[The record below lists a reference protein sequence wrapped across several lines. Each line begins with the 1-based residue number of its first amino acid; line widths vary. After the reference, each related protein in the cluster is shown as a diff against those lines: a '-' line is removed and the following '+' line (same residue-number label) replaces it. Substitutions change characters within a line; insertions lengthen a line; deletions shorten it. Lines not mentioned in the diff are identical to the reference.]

1 MATDRTNRSVLT
13 VVGLAV
19 TGAGVCGLLAGYG
32 VFGSDLADRPLF
44 KNATGDFFGRNGTW
58 LWPVIA
64 VVLVLV
70 GLLALLWL
78 LRQLTP
84 DRSGEL
90 DVERSDSGRTRM
102 RASALTDG
110 LLNEVD
116 GYRGVRRSRAH
127 LAGDSNDPTLV
138 LQVTLADRADLPAVR
153 DRLQDEAVAHARQ
166 AYGRDLP
173 VRLLVDIEND
183 DGDRTLR

>member
-13 VVGLAV
+13 LVGVAV
-19 TGAGVCGLLAGYG
+19 TGAGVCGLLTGYG
-32 VFGSDLADRPLF
+32 VFGGDLGDRPLF
-44 KNATGDFFGRNGTW
+44 DNATGDFFGRNGTW

-64 VVLVLV
+64 VALVLV

-90 DVERSDSGRTRM
+90 DVERGDRGRTRM

-116 GYRGVRRSRAH
+116 SYHGVRRSRAH
-127 LAGDSNDPTLV
+127 LAGDGNDPTLV

-173 VRLLVDIEND
+173 VRLLVDIESD
-183 DGDRTLR
+183 DGGRTLH